1 MISNI
6 IYCGPAGTSNL
17 QRSALGELKITNTRH
32 NSLKDGETFKEPLKP
47 ALIRAPKEKENAS
60 NIQKPKQIESMDIS
74 NTEMDILP
82 MEADPEIED
91 IDAEDAGNPQLVVEY
106 VNDIYN
112 YLR

>member
-1 MISNI
+1 
-6 IYCGPAGTSNL
+6 
-17 QRSALGELKITNTRH
+17 
-32 NSLKDGETFKEPLKP
+32 
-47 ALIRAPKEKENAS
+47 
-60 NIQKPKQIESMDIS
+60 MDIS
-74 NTEMDILP
+74 NNEMDILP

>member
-1 MISNI
+1 M
-6 IYCGPAGTSNL
+6 PAGTSNL

-60 NIQKPKQIESMDIS
+60 NMQKPKQVDMDIS
-74 NTEMDILP
+74 NNEMDILP

>member
-1 MISNI
+1 MFCYFQQC
-6 IYCGPAGTSNL
+6 YCAGTSNL
-17 QRSALGELKITNTRH
+17 QRSALGEIKTTNTRH
-32 NSLKDGETFKEPLKP
+32 NSVSGGQTFKEPLKP

-60 NIQKPKQIESMDIS
+60 NMQKPKQVDMDIS
-74 NTEMDILP
+74 NNEMDILP

>member
-1 MISNI
+1 M
-6 IYCGPAGTSNL
+6 
-17 QRSALGELKITNTRH
+17 QRSALGELKITNTRQ
-32 NSLKDGETFKEPLKP
+32 NSVNDGQIFKEPLKP

-60 NIQKPKQIESMDIS
+60 NIQKPKQVESMDIS
-74 NTEMDILP
+74 NNEMDILP